1 VDRQP
6 PGTTAATQEATLST
20 LAELIDKEV
29 RRLVDEAYVRASDVI
44 VEQRAVLERIA
55 HALLRWETL
64 QGAELERAFVGE
76 VANAEPVQAPGNRVE
91 RSRYSSMSPRLL
103 PAAAMSLQPDVQE
116 TLR

>member
-1 VDRQP
+1 
-6 PGTTAATQEATLST
+6 
-20 LAELIDKEV
+20 
-29 RRLVDEAYVRASDVI
+29 VI

-55 HALLRWETL
+55 HALPRWETL
-64 QGAELERAFVGE
+64 QGAQLERAFVGE

-103 PAAAMSLQPDVQE
+103 PAAAMSFQPDVQQ